1 MLHTHRRN
9 GHYHP
14 HLHLLATSGG
24 FDGQK
29 QRWEHLHYLPYVLR
43 RRKGQWHLLR
53 MVRQTLK
60 SDAIHRLVD
69 RCFTQYP
76 NGVVTNVQK
85 GQVPAG

>member
-1 MLHTHRRN
+1 VLHTHGRN

-14 HLHLLATSGG
+14 HLHLLATRGG

-29 QRWEHLHYLPYVLR
+29 QRWEHLHYLPYALR